1 MRRASLIALLLLL
14 TCGVS
19 VALAKTTKR
28 LTAHESSVLSFSKS
42 SLTARHGKVTLKLSN
57 PSANHLQHSIDLR
70 GNGVSKKGK
79 IVDPGGTSRITA
91 RLKKGTY
98 TFYCRVKGHE
108 KDGMRGT
115 LTVN

>member
-1 MRRASLIALLLLL
+1 MRRASLFALLLLL
-14 TCGVS
+14 TCAS

-28 LTAHESSVLSFSKS
+28 LSAVETTTLSFSKS
-42 SLTARHGKVTLKLSN
+42 SLTARHGKVTLKLRN
-57 PSANHLQHSIDLR
+57 PSGNHLPHSIDLR

-79 IVDPGGTSRITA
+79 IVDPGGTSKIRVKLA
-91 RLKKGTY
+91 KGTY
-98 TFYCRVKGHE
+98 TYYCRVKGHE